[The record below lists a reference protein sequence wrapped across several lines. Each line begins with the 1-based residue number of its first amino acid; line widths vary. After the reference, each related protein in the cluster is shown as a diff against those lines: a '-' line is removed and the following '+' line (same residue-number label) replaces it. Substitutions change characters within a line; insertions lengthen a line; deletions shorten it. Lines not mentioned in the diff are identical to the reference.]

1 MLVLE
6 PDVARA
12 AQLRRGLD
20 LLAAHVVNRLVD
32 KLYHVKLVERHLGP
46 RQVLAQSGLIAGGKI
61 DAGFG
66 DVLGAAPVGLEVIGE
81 LLNHLPFAPF
91 AGEQHPCVV
100 QVVEQTDVVMPA
112 PRRSRIQT
120 DGADLREI
128 LLGTGLHDIIIE
140 GSPQVPYC

>member
-12 AQLRRGLD
+12 AQLGRGLD
-20 LLAAHVVNRLVD
+20 LLAAHLVNRLVY

-66 DVLGAAPVGLEVIGE
+66 DVLGAAPWASRLSANC
-81 LLNHLPFAPF
+81 LTTCPLRPS
-91 AGEQHPCVV
+91 
-100 QVVEQTDVVMPA
+100 QVNSIRA
-112 PRRSRIQT
+112 SSRSWNR
-120 DGADLREI
+120 LM
-128 LLGTGLHDIIIE
+128 
-140 GSPQVPYC
+140 